1 MGTSVKIQLDSVDA
15 ILARRYLNNNGPAQ
29 KFMASEIKRLCDPY
43 VPFLHGPLKNTAQ
56 VQQDGVL
63 YVQPYARKQY
73 YENNRDNGQ
82 RGKYWDKRMIADHG
96 RELLSSL
103 AHYVGGQPK

>member
-1 MGTSVKIQLDSVDA
+1 MGTSVKIQLDPA
-15 ILARRYLNNNGPAQ
+15 ETILARRYLNNNGPAQ
-29 KFMASEIKRLCDPY
+29 RFMAQRVESLCNPY
-43 VPFLHGPLKNTAQ
+43 VPFLHGKLKDTAQ

-63 YVQPYARKQY
+63 YIQPYARKQY

-96 RELLSSL
+96 RGLINDL